1 MDKALLWIDG
11 KRRPAES
18 GKTFESLNP
27 ATGKALAAVAEG
39 GVADVDAACRA
50 AQSAMDGVWGK
61 TNPRQR
67 ARILFNAARVIR
79 DHVDELAGIEC
90 RDAGKPMA
98 DARDEAGLVADVI
111 EYYAGAVSKHF
122 GETIPVHNPGLELTL
137 KEPVGVCGLIVPW
150 NFPAVIA
157 SWKLGPALACGNAV
171 VLKPAELTPL
181 SALKLAEYFAEAG
194 LPDGVLNVVPGPGV
208 GCGDALVAHPLV
220 RKVSF
225 TGSTKV
231 GKEIMRSAADRIKR
245 VSLEL
250 GGKSANIVFDDPGDL
265 DFCVEKSLWS
275 VFGNAGQDC
284 CARSRF
290 LVHRKIYDKFA
301 AKIAARAKRFV
312 VGDPLKKGV
321 DIGPLISCA
330 QRERVSSY
338 VEIGEGEGAK
348 RVCGG
353 TALKGPG
360 FFLTPAVFERVESRM
375 RIFKEE
381 IFGPVVCL
389 TPFSTEE
396 EAIALA
402 NDSDYGLSGTIWT
415 RDLGRALRVAKAV
428 KTGVLSV
435 NATTSVYTESP
446 FGGYKQSG
454 LGRELGMKALDLY
467 SEVKSVFLSA
477 N

>member
-1 MDKALLWIDG
+1 MEKALLWIDG
-11 KRRPAES
+11 KRRCAES
-18 GKTFESLNP
+18 GRTFDSLNP
-27 ATGKALAAVAEG
+27 ATGKTLAAVAEG
-39 GVADVDAACRA
+39 GVADVDLAVRA
-50 AQSAMDGVWGK
+50 AEKAMNGAWGK
-61 TNPRQR
+61 MNARER
-67 ARILFNAARVIR
+67 ARVMFNAARVIR
-79 DHVDELAGIEC
+79 DHVDELADIEC
-90 RDAGKPMA
+90 RDAGKPIA

-111 EYYAGAVSKHF
+111 EYYAGAVSKYF
-122 GETIPVHNPGLELTL
+122 GETIPVHNPGIELTL

-194 LPDGVLNVVPGPGV
+194 LPEGVLNVVPGPGA
-208 GCGDALVAHPLV
+208 GCGDALVDHPLV

-225 TGSTKV
+225 TGSTRV
-231 GKEIMRSAADRIKR
+231 GKQIMRAAAEKIKR

-265 DFCVEKSLWS
+265 GFCVEKSLWS

-290 LVHRKIYDKFA
+290 LVHKKIYDKFA
-301 AKIAARAKRFV
+301 AALLARAKKFV

-321 DIGPLISCA
+321 DLGPLISA
-330 QRERVSSY
+330 GQRERVSGY
-338 VEIGEGEGAK
+338 CDVGEREGAK
-348 RVCGG
+348 KVWGG
-353 TALKGPG
+353 AALKGPG
-360 FFLTPAVFERVESRM
+360 FFFTPAVFEKVRPSMRV
-375 RIFKEE
+375 FNEE

-389 TPFSTEE
+389 TPFSTED

-402 NDSDYGLSGTIWT
+402 NDSEYGLSGTIWT

-446 FGGYKQSG
+446 FGGFKQSG
-454 LGRELGMKALDLY
+454 LGRELGMKALDQY
-467 SEVKSVFLSA
+467 SEIKSVFLSA